1 MGAGRTP
8 HTATGGGPGGTGFW
22 TGAGLGALGGYLFG
36 RRNQGWVS
44 FCTSPYFLSY
54 AASFVRECVFVE
66 LSLFT
71 FDTFAVM
78 RAAISNGNM
87 ECHRNSREIRDSPRS
102 GRARVGRRRRPVA
115 ARRRRRTRV
124 RVSERVYCNVREKIT
139 GFEVDGEL
147 GFAGFGGTRR
157 R

>member
-1 MGAGRTP
+1 LKKKNRLAKYSIVQKKKS
-8 HTATGGGPGGTGFW
+8 AQDFY
-22 TGAGLGALGGYLFG
+22 ALLC
-36 RRNQGWVS
+36 V
-44 FCTSPYFLSY
+44 CLD
-54 AASFVRECVFVE
+54 AAIFVRECVFVK
-66 LSLFT
+66 LSVFT